1 MHKRK
6 RNMCGTFEEQKTKNL
21 VDEYLKQTFMRTPL
35 YR

>member
-1 MHKRK
+1 
-6 RNMCGTFEEQKTKNL
+6 MCGNFEEQKTKNL